1 MLVFTGTYEHSIDSK
16 NRLAIPS
23 EFRAQLQDG
32 AGQPDGSNVAL
43 YVTLGEGQAL
53 CLYTTDGFEKRAA
66 ELDQSELD
74 AEQLLRYERLMFSLA
89 RRVDMD
95 KQGRVRLPEH
105 LLARARLSNE
115 VVLLGVKDHIEIRD
129 RAIWASYV
137 DEILDS
143 QPQILMNPRRAMRR
157 PGNN

>member
-1 MLVFTGTYEHSIDSK
+1 MVFTGTYEHSIDSK

-23 EFRAQLQDG
+23 EFRAQLQG
-32 AGQPDGSNVAL
+32 GQPGGSTVAL

-74 AEQLLRYERLMFSLA
+74 ADQLLRYERLMFSLA

-115 VVLLGVKDHIEIRD
+115 VVLLGVKDHIEVRD
-129 RAIWASYV
+129 RVIWASYV

-157 PGNN
+157 LGDN